1 MVSSIFTETIHSVMS
16 LKIIYVYGEKQ
27 EYLLIKQIGDN
38 YLAKAH
44 GLKVSFIWYS
54 ILCTNYYYI
63 IEIYGGNLT

>member
-1 MVSSIFTETIHSVMS
+1 MYMD
-16 LKIIYVYGEKQ
+16 EKQ

-38 YLAKAH
+38 YLAKAN